1 MVNPLHVSFEK
12 REIPCFTTGDTA
24 DNDYP
29 SRPERETSDD
39 VIKIHEN

>member
-12 REIPCFTTGDTA
+12 RETPCFTTGDTV
-24 DNDYP
+24 DNNFP

-39 VIKIHEN
+39 VIEIHDN